1 MNDKDLVLN
10 DGSTPLTATGN
21 GTSFDIGSTIN
32 ALTVEVI
39 VSAKSGTSPTLDLK
53 IQGSLDNSTWVD
65 VVYFQQITAV
75 GTYRRKL
82 HAPYR
87 YFREVQTLG
96 GTSPSFTTK
105 AYFTVGGRDT
115 KFG

>member
-21 GTSFDIGSTIN
+21 GTSFDLGSTIN
-32 ALTVEVI
+32 ELTVEAI
-39 VSAKSGTSPTLDLK
+39 VTAVSGTSPTLALK
-53 IQGSLDNSTWVD
+53 IQGSDDASTWVD
-65 VVYFQQITAV
+65 IVYFPSITAV

-82 HAPYR
+82 HANYR
-87 YFREVQTLG
+87 YFREVHTLG

-105 AYFTVGGRDT
+105 AYFTVGGRD
-115 KFG
+115 KKIG

>member
-39 VSAKSGTSPTLDLK
+39 VSAKSGTSP
-53 IQGSLDNSTWVD
+53 
-65 VVYFQQITAV
+65 
-75 GTYRRKL
+75 
-82 HAPYR
+82 
-87 YFREVQTLG
+87 
-96 GTSPSFTTK
+96 SFTTK

>member
-32 ALTVEVI
+32 PLTVEVI
-39 VSAKSGTSPTLDLK
+39 VSARSGTSPTLDLK

-65 VVYFQQITAV
+65 VVYFPQITAV

-82 HAPYR
+82 HAVSLLP
-87 YFREVQTLG
+87 
-96 GTSPSFTTK
+96 
-105 AYFTVGGRDT
+105 
-115 KFG
+115 